1 MEAQSLVSREDMEAL
16 LLEFRKVKHDIN
28 NTIAVIMA
36 LSELAQRDAKF
47 FEKLTQTVVTRSP
60 SIVAQLQEFQRIW
73 SETVRSG
80 HYEPAT
86 PKTPAA

>member
-1 MEAQSLVSREDMEAL
+1 MEAL
-16 LLEFRKVKHDIN
+16 LLKFREVKHSIN

-47 FEKLTQTVVTRSP
+47 FEKLTQAVVTRSP
-60 SIVAQLQEFQRIW
+60 DIVAQLQEFQRIW
-73 SETVRSG
+73 TETIRAG
-80 HYEPAT
+80 HYEAAA

>member
-1 MEAQSLVSREDMEAL
+1 MEAL

-47 FEKLTQTVVTRSP
+47 FEKLTQAVMTRSP
-60 SIVAQLQEFQRIW
+60 SIVKQLQEFQSIW
-73 SETVRSG
+73 SETIRNG
-80 HYEPAT
+80 RYEPAA